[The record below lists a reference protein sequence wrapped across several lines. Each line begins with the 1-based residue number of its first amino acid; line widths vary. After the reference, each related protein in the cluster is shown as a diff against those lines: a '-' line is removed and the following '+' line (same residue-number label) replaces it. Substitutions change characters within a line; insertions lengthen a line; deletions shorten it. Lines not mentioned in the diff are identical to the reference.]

1 MPGHRSARL
10 QQFKRANPTPR
21 PRAVATRAPA
31 PAPAPADGPPERAPP
46 EGEAEAAADA
56 EAAAVIQQAK
66 GILSNGSASRA
77 SASLRRRPAAAAAAA
92 ASAQPA
98 GPTTVELVKDAG
110 GFGVEY
116 TVAADGTLVV
126 VSCAGGDAAPAP
138 GAEILA
144 VGGVDVKADA
154 DALRKALDSVRS
166 TVMDGEM
173 VAWVFAPR
181 TDAAAGDSEDVRL
194 AESMAAHLARPRP
207 QADSGAKPPA
217 GGAEATVF
225 RGRTELRRE
234 WKHNAVWDIESGL
247 WASPFF
253 GAFTAIRFF
262 SLVLLAQ
269 LVRPR
274 PGGRAR
280 TCSVNAF
287 RVCLRSCWSSAAF
300 SQKTALPSLAG
311 LCSVWLL
318 RPCPR
323 GSPGKAPR

>member
-31 PAPAPADGPPERAPP
+31 PAPADGPPERAPP

-56 EAAAVIQQAK
+56 EAAAVIPQAK

-77 SASLRRRPAAAAAAA
+77 SASLRRRPAAAAA

-181 TDAAAGDSEDVRL
+181 TDAAAGGSEDVRL
-194 AESMAAHLARPRP
+194 AESMAAHLARPRAAA
-207 QADSGAKPPA
+207 QADSGVKPPA

-287 RVCLRSCWSSAAF
+287 RVCLRSCWSSAAS
-300 SQKTALPSLAG
+300 SQKMASLSLAG
-311 LCSVWLL
+311 LCSVWLW

-323 GSPGKAPR
+323 GSPGKPPR